1 MKVLKTIKYILLAL
15 LVLALAGVLCYTL
28 PHTKVVQITGTD
40 VKRMVTG
47 ASEHPSAEVKAK
59 QQAKPAGIRDVRFIN
74 TITRKGKVLVF
85 RNEDTGWGWPPY
97 FKFDSADLA
106 AEAQEYATANP
117 KPWVLVKYYGWRIK
131 VFAMFPNAIS
141 LKKVP
146 RDYNHF
152 PLFNIVFLCLLF
164 GLLIFLYVKL
174 RRLWR
179 RIRERFGGKKAPA
192 ADPPPP
198 SGSAQPG
205 GDA

>member
-15 LVLALAGVLCYTL
+15 IVLSLAGVLCYTL

-40 VKRMVTG
+40 IKRMVTG
-47 ASEHPSAEVKAK
+47 GPEKPSAEAKAR
-59 QQAKPAGIRDVRFIN
+59 QREKPAGIRDVRFIN
-74 TITRKGKVLVF
+74 TITRAGKVLVF

-97 FKFDSADLA
+97 FKFDSADLS

-131 VFAMFPNAIS
+131 IFAMFPNAIS

-164 GLLIFLYVKL
+164 GLLLFLYFKL
-174 RRLWR
+174 RRLGR
-179 RIRERFGGKKAPA
+179 RIRERFGSKKKPA
-192 ADPPPP
+192 ADAQPP
-198 SGSAQPG
+198 SGSAKTG